1 MIEAE
6 HISKFFG
13 SVRALDDVSFKVKDG
28 ECVALLGE
36 NGAGKSTLFNILSTL
51 DPDFE
56 GKARVDG
63 MDVRT
68 SGRKI
73 RSGTGY
79 VPGRFSLYE
88 DLSVEENLDFF
99 ARAYGS
105 RAEAIEEY
113 SPRLWQGLK
122 PFAGR
127 RAGHLSGGMK
137 QKLAF
142 CCALVHEPSVLLL
155 DEPTVGVDP
164 VARRD
169 MWDEIRQQRDRGASI
184 LVSTHYIDEASWA
197 DRVVLMNR
205 GRVLLDMDTALAG
218 NLEERFVSALSDKE
232 GENE

>member
-6 HISKFFG
+6 HISKYFG
-13 SVRALDDVSFKVKDG
+13 KLQALHDVSLKVEDG
-28 ECVALLGE
+28 QCVALVGE

-51 DPDFE
+51 DNDF
-56 GKARVDG
+56 GGQAKLNG

-68 SGRKI
+68 TGREI
-73 RSGTGY
+73 RARIGY

-105 RAEAIEEY
+105 RKEDIEEL
-113 SPRLWQGLK
+113 SPHLWQGLK
-122 PFAGR
+122 PFSGR

-142 CCALVHEPSVLLL
+142 CCALVHNPSILLL

-169 MWDEIRQQRDRGASI
+169 MWDEISAQRSRGASI
-184 LVSTHYIDEASWA
+184 LVSTHYLDEASWA
-197 DRVVLMNR
+197 DRVVLMNK
-205 GRVLLDMDTALAG
+205 GRVLLDMDSAAAG
-218 NLEERFVSALSDKE
+218 NLEERFVRALSEKGGE
-232 GENE
+232 G